1 MTHAAQ
7 LLTALGGAAN
17 VVSLQ
22 PCLTRLRVQVT
33 DTELVDD
40 EALKAAGASGVVRTG
55 RIVQVIVG
63 PTADGLADEIDG
75 MR

>member
-1 MTHAAQ
+1 MTRAAQ
-7 LLTALGGAAN
+7 MLTALGGATN

-33 DTELVDD
+33 DTNPVDD
-40 EALKAAGASGVVRTG
+40 QALKAAGALGVVRTG

>member
-7 LLTALGGAAN
+7 MLTALGGPTN

-33 DTELVDD
+33 DSGPVDD
-40 EALKAAGASGVVRTG
+40 AALKAAGALGVVRTG
-55 RIVQVIVG
+55 RIVQVLVG
-63 PTADGLADEIDG
+63 PTADGLADEID
-75 MR
+75 RIR